1 MERTCENCI
10 YNYIPES
17 VHDYYVKTFHYPCMK
32 DWGKDYRKHLF
43 YLCTNPNVAE
53 KDYSNDTL
61 ILKPSREHNFNGE
74 CHYFRSGDAED
85 IIPSTIELKPAQEE
99 LEIDDYIELEV
110 VVTPFHKDAVTE
122 DVPVFDEEG
131 NPVIDP
137 ETGEQVIET
146 IIIEPE
152 FTNDQ
157 DITYKYQWY
166 KNGRKL
172 FKGKDAILKLNTK
185 IAEEDKYFCEVTQLL
200 TDNNDGGNK
209 KYISDT
215 NEITIKSNKVNAYK
229 KITKIEDYLYETL
242 YEELDYE
249 KAEKFFETY
258 NGYKSACS
266 SVRNG
271 NVYGRNYDWYY
282 DDKCSFI
289 VRTPAAEERFAV
301 LGVSGSVPSLTK
313 SLVETNGYSDMFRY
327 MPFLLL
333 DGINEKGVVCSINV
347 VPKGDKGITTGT
359 TPAVEY
365 REKVNQITLVR
376 YILDKFQTAEQAVT
390 YIRDYVSVYAP
401 NTVETHLMVA
411 DENNTFS
418 LEFVN
423 NTVSIREISDRP
435 YMTNFYLE
443 GVKFE
448 DGHVDYETVTDYGM
462 GLERFDTLADGQSSA
477 SSVSAMTSLMD
488 SIKYTNAY
496 DKSLSPFW
504 YTEFTGDYTKE
515 GYGKLKVTSDPED
528 FEPVVDI
535 AVERY
540 ENRSRFTPNS
550 WQTVH
555 SSVYEIAERKLYI
568 KCQEGTEQHEYTL
581 EVNGD

>member
-61 ILKPSREHNFNGE
+61 ILKPSREHNINGE

-85 IIPSTIELKPAQEE
+85 IIPSTVELKPTQEE
-99 LEIDDYIELEV
+99 LEVDGLIELEV
-110 VVTPFHKDAVTE
+110 IVTPFHKDAVTE
-122 DVPVFDEEG
+122 EIPVIDEEG
-131 NPVIDP
+131 NPVIDE
-137 ETGEQVIET
+137 ETGEPVTET
-146 IIIEPE
+146 VIIEPE

-172 FKGKDAILKLNTK
+172 FKGKDAILKLYTK
-185 IAEEDKYFCEVTQLL
+185 IATEDEYFCEVTQLL
-200 TDNNDGGNK
+200 TDNGDGGNK

-215 NEITIKSNKVNAYK
+215 NAIVIKSMKKNAYK
-229 KITKIEDYLYETL
+229 SITKVEDYFYETE
-242 YEELDYE
+242 YNELDYE
-249 KAEKFFETY
+249 GAIEFFKTYYGEKASC
-258 NGYKSACS
+258 SA
-266 SVRNG
+266 VRKD

-282 DDKCSFI
+282 DDKCSFLVKTKKSDEHLSVI
-289 VRTPAAEERFAV
+289 
-301 LGVSGSVPSLTK
+301 GMSGSVPSLTK
-313 SLVETNGYSDMFRY
+313 SLVEAGEYSEMFRF

-333 DGINEKGVVCSINV
+333 DGINEKGVIASINV

-359 TPAVEY
+359 TPKIEK
-365 REKVNQITLVR
+365 RETINQVMLVR
-376 YILDKFQTAEQAVT
+376 YILDKFESAEQAVT

-401 NTVETHLMVA
+401 SSIETHFMVA
-411 DENNTFS
+411 DANGTYSIEFINN
-418 LEFVN
+418 E
-423 NTVSIREISDRP
+423 TVIRELNKP
-435 YMTNFYLE
+435 YMTNFYLTDVQYE
-443 GVKFE
+443 DNHIKF
-448 DGHVDYETVTDYGM
+448 DSVTNYGS
-462 GLERFDTLADGQSSA
+462 GLERYNLIADNYNSISDVSS
-477 SSVSAMTSLMD
+477 MTSLMD
-488 SIKYTNAY
+488 ELKYTKSY
-496 DKSLSPFW
+496 DKTNPDFW
-504 YTEFTGDYTKE
+504 YTEFVGDYTSE
-515 GYGKLKVTSDPED
+515 GLGKLTVTSTPEQ

-535 AVERY
+535 AIEKF
-540 ENRSRFTPNS
+540 ENRSRFNPDT

-555 SSVYEIAERKLYI
+555 SSVYDMDELKLYV